1 MRKIT
6 SAILLVAAISIAMKA
21 NADAPVVGASV
32 PKHRPDIHDL
42 TYSATTQEIWDV
54 EELVMT
60 NVSIKNSSTITARS
74 PRIRITGS
82 SHVQRGSTFR
92 AGVPVFKVHFINMV
106 DPDGAAAYYADP
118 RTPSSLQVVPG
129 AGIDFTE
136 EPVTQMKQV
145 EFEEFCQN
153 EIDILNYYFKSDDGK
168 QLVKFE
174 MKSALLWDDAMAETT
189 FYKCKSEGD
198 NQDDCPEGYTGTA
211 LDAFNDT
218 FDFRDDAVINVI
230 FYDAPNFT
238 ADPRS
243 DQESGANRNSERTDR
258 PPFIV
263 IDFARVD
270 ENLGHD
276 HDADGIVDD
285 CGERHNNSPL
295 QSLNNGIA
303 DDDHHRR
310 GVESHEMG
318 HVFGLGHVC
327 RQHPDDPSDIWDQI
341 MTGGIDGLEVYA
353 EACNDYCEP
362 SECQLHCESGATGC
376 FNQCATH
383 KCQSWYRSSF
393 FAIDSIS
400 REDTTSGL
408 DTDSD
413 GAIDV
418 NYKYIQSYKG
428 YGEIEY
434 HNHFSTYGQAEIIMT
449 MAFHYKGYLE

>member
-1 MRKIT
+1 
-6 SAILLVAAISIAMKA
+6 
-21 NADAPVVGASV
+21 
-32 PKHRPDIHDL
+32 
-42 TYSATTQEIWDV
+42 
-54 EELVMT
+54 
-60 NVSIKNSSTITARS
+60 
-74 PRIRITGS
+74 
-82 SHVQRGSTFR
+82 
-92 AGVPVFKVHFINMV
+92 MV
-106 DPDGAAAYYADP
+106 DPDGAAAYYAAV
-118 RTPSSLQVVPG
+118 TPPPLQVVPG

-136 EPVTQMKQV
+136 EPVTQMTQV

-198 NQDDCPEGYTGTA
+198 NQEDCPEGYTGTA
-211 LDAFNDT
+211 LDAFNDA

-238 ADPRS
+238 LDGRS
-243 DQESGANRNSERTDR
+243 DHESGANRNSDRHDR

-341 MTGGIDGLEVYA
+341 MTGGIDGLQLYNET
-353 EACNDYCEP
+353 CNEYCEP
-362 SECQLHCESGATGC
+362 GECQLHCEAGATGC
-376 FNQCATH
+376 FTQCASNT
-383 KCQSWYRSSF
+383 CQAWYRSSF
-393 FAIDSIS
+393 FAKDPIS
-400 REDTTSGL
+400 REDTASGL

-418 NYKYIQSYKG
+418 YYKYIQSYKNNE
-428 YGEIEY
+428 EIEY

-449 MAFHYKGYLE
+449 MAYHYKRYLE